1 MVSDTH
7 LKEPESVS
15 CEVCRL
21 EVPHAKSLTIEG
33 KEYMYYFCGHGCYS
47 RWQEGMAEG
56 KKGNVPRS
64 YSEDK

>member
-33 KEYMYYFCGHGCYS
+33 KEYM
-47 RWQEGMAEG
+47 
-56 KKGNVPRS
+56 
-64 YSEDK
+64 